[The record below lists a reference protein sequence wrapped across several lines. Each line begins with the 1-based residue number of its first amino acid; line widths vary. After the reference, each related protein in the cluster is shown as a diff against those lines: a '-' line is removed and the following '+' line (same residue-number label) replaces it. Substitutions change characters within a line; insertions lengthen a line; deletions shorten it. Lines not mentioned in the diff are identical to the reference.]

1 MSYSAVELIIKKR
14 EHQVLDTK
22 EINWLVEN
30 YTSGVVADEQMSAMA
45 MAILLNGMNREEIR
59 DLTMA
64 MIASGERLDFSGL
77 SARTADKHSTGGVGD
92 KITLPLAPLVA
103 SYGIAVPQLSGRGLG
118 HTGGTLDKL
127 EAIPGWQATMSNT
140 ELYSQLAEVGAVICA
155 AGKGL
160 APADRRLYSLRDVT
174 GTVEAIPLIASSI
187 MSKKI
192 AEGTQSLVLDVKV
205 GSGAFM
211 KTLDRANE
219 LAKVLVQLG
228 KDAGVNTSAL
238 LTDMST
244 PLGKKIGNAL
254 EVEESIEVLS
264 GGGPED
270 VIEITV
276 ELAKEMLKLSG
287 ITDVDPRENLS
298 NGKALE
304 KWREMIKA
312 QGGDPDAA
320 LPKAEHWHVV
330 RAKESGYVSSLE
342 AISVG
347 VASWRLGAGRE
358 RKEDAVQFG
367 AGIEIHAQVG
377 TAVKAGDPVMT
388 LYTET
393 PERFERAIALAEEA
407 IGISERE
414 PAARKLVLGRV
425 S

>member
-77 SARTADKHSTGGVGD
+77 SAKTADKHSTGGVGD

-160 APADRRLYSLRDVT
+160 APADRKLYSLRDVT

-377 TAVKAGDPVMT
+377 TAVTAGDPVMT

-393 PERFERAIALAEEA
+393 PERFERAIVLAEEA

>member
-30 YTSGVVADEQMSAMA
+30 YTSGIVADEQMSAMA

-77 SARTADKHSTGGVGD
+77 SAKTADKHSTGGVGD

-160 APADRRLYSLRDVT
+160 APADRKLYSLRDVT

-228 KDAGVNTSAL
+228 KDAGVSTSAL

-312 QGGDPDAA
+312 QGGDPDAE

-358 RKEDAVQFG
+358 RKEDPVQFG

-377 TAVKAGDPVMT
+377 TAVTAGDPVMT

-393 PERFERAIALAEEA
+393 PERFERAIVLAEEA